1 MIAVVVLT
9 WAPGASAAPATTDS
23 YRLYV
28 FAAAALLVLELVL
41 IAALMIGRQR
51 LVDRHRVERRVAD
64 EERRARAREED
75 HRRDQLLSTLAHEL
89 RNGLAPIPM
98 AIEILRQVPMED
110 DRLIWARD
118 MIGQQVTDMARL
130 VENLLDTARVA
141 VGAVDL
147 RLTAVDLVSVAR
159 DALQASA
166 ATLDKRVVETRLP
179 AEPIWV
185 RADALRLTRVV
196 TAMIAHGARRTR
208 GGGRVTLSVERTEDE
223 AAVLVVRDDGAAI
236 APELLARLFDLAAAT
251 TPGRRR
257 TADGEFGLPLVK
269 QIVTMHGGSM
279 EAHATGIDRGCEL
292 VVRLPLATATAPS
305 PTRGEVAVA
314 RPATEGEPRRI
325 LVVDDDVQAAESLRR
340 VLCMRQHQVEV
351 VHDGVQALEAA
362 GRMAPEVVLLDI
374 DLPVLNGLEVARRL
388 RGTPAGERV
397 LLVATTGLGGDDDR
411 RSTREAGFDH
421 HLVKPIDLS
430 ALEALLNGPLR

>member
-23 YRLYV
+23 YRLYN

-51 LVDRHRVERRVAD
+51 LIDRHRAERRAAD
-64 EERRARAREED
+64 DERRARAREED

-98 AIEILRQVPMED
+98 AIEILRQVPLED

-118 MIGQQVTDMARL
+118 MIGQQVTELARL

-147 RLTAVDLVSVAR
+147 RLAAVDLVSVAR

-166 ATLDKRVVETRLP
+166 ATLDKRVVEARLP
-179 AEPIWV
+179 ADPIWV

-196 TAMIAHGARRTR
+196 TALIGHGARRTR
-208 GGGRVTLSVERTEDE
+208 GGGRVSLAVERTEDE
-223 AAVLVVRDDGAAI
+223 AAVLVVRDDGPAVP
-236 APELLARLFDLAAAT
+236 PELLGRLFDLAAAT
-251 TPGRRR
+251 TAPRRR
-257 TADGEFGLPLVK
+257 TADGQFGLPLVK
-269 QIVTMHGGSM
+269 QIITMHGGSIA
-279 EAHATGIDRGCEL
+279 AHAAGSDRGCEL
-292 VVRLPLATATAPS
+292 VVRLPLATATATAPAE
-305 PTRGEVAVA
+305 RVA
-314 RPATEGEPRRI
+314 RPAAEGEPRRI
-325 LVVDDDVQAAESLRR
+325 LVVDDDVQAAESLRH
-340 VLCMRQHQVEV
+340 VLCLRQHQVEV
-351 VHDGVQALEAA
+351 VHDGLQALEVA

-388 RGTPAGERV
+388 RGTPSGERV

-430 ALEALLNGPLR
+430 ALEALINGPLR